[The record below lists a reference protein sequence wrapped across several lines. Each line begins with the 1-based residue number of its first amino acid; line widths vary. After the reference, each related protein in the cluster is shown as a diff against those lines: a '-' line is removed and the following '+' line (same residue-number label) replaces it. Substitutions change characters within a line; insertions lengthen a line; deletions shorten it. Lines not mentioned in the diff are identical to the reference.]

1 MSPAPPLAGRRALV
15 VGGGRDLGAAVAG
28 RLAADGATL
37 LLVGRDARS
46 LRGVQARLDG
56 SGHDHLAADLT
67 DPADLSRLC
76 AHLHRIAPV
85 DVVVTGLR
93 VREPWTRLEHTGTDA
108 LADALAD
115 NVAYLAD
122 LIRAVLP
129 GQRRTGFGR
138 WVVLSS
144 AVAALGGEGQGAY
157 VAQKAALEGLVRT
170 LALEEGAHGITANV
184 VAPGFVDTD
193 ATRTAYPPEVA
204 HALGAANALGRA
216 VRPAEVAHAVAALA
230 HPDAGAITGTTL
242 PVTGGTELGWAI
254 GAAVREARRTAAG
267 DRPDDGEEERTGAR

>member
-1 MSPAPPLAGRRALV
+1 M
-15 VGGGRDLGAAVAG
+15 VGGGRDLGAAVAE
-28 RLAADGATL
+28 RLADDGATL

-46 LRGVQARLDG
+46 LEEVRGRLAGD
-56 SGHDHLAADLT
+56 GHDHLAADLT
-67 DPADLSRLC
+67 DPADLTRLC
-76 AHLHRIAPV
+76 AHLRGVAPV

-93 VREPWTRLEHTGTDA
+93 VRQPWTRLEDISGDE

-122 LIRAVLP
+122 LVRAVLP
-129 GQRRTGFGR
+129 GQRRAGHGR

-170 LALEEGAHGITANV
+170 LALEEGRHGITANV

-193 ATRTAYPPEVA
+193 ATRAAYPPEVGD
-204 HALGAANALGRA
+204 ALGSANALGRA
-216 VRPAEVAHAVAALA
+216 VRPEEVAHAVALLV
-230 HPDAGAITGTTL
+230 HPDAGAITGTTV

-254 GAAVREARRTAAG
+254 GAAVRSARRSTADGGPG
-267 DRPDDGEEERTGAR
+267 DTGREQRDAR